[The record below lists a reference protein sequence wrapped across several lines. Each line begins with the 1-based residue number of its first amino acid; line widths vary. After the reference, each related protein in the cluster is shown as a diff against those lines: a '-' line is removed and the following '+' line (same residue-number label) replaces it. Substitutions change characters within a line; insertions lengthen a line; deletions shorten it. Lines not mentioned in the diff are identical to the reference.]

1 MLYVVHY
8 IPNIYL
14 LTGSLYLLTIFIQFL
29 LLLTLVSNNH
39 ESNLFFY
46 EFVLMVLT
54 YNTMLNS
61 WYTTL

>member
-1 MLYVVHY
+1 MLYVIYY

-14 LTGSLYLLTIFIQFL
+14 VTGSLYRLTIVIQFL
-29 LLLTLVSNNH
+29 LLLTLASNNH
-39 ESNLFFY
+39 KSNLFFY
-46 EFVLMVLT
+46 EFVLMVLN